1 MFALNLAIVL
11 FLIILNGILA
21 MSELA
26 IVSAR
31 PNRLK
36 QMADNGNKGA
46 RAAIQLGE
54 DPSKFLSTVQIGITL
69 IGIINGAFGGATL
82 SEPVGNLLAKIP
94 GMESWSNRV
103 AGIAVV
109 LLITYLSLIIGE
121 LVPKQLAL
129 QRAESAASLVAPA
142 MRTLATVT
150 APVVWFLS
158 ISNEFVLKLLRAN
171 EPDEPGVTEEEV
183 KVLLMQ
189 ATEAGVFERAEQ
201 EMVAGVFGLG
211 DRTAGELMTPRHA
224 IVFLDLDES
233 KEENMTRMA
242 TTHFQVYPVCD
253 GSTDNVVG
261 VVSTRDLWHEYV
273 SDGTVSIRETMR
285 PALFV
290 PEIAPVLSVLQQM
303 RDNKAPIAVVI
314 DEYGGVEGL
323 LTVNDVI
330 GSVVDEIGSH
340 EGEDVIEGAVRRDD
354 GSWLVDGVLGAHEVR
369 EIFDIRKLEGE
380 DEGRFETIGGFIL
393 DQLGHIPVEGEY
405 VEVDGH
411 RIEVIDMD
419 GHRIDKVTIIPPE
432 GDTDDEAVDVA
443 SEDS

>member
-1 MFALNLAIVL
+1 MFAFNLAIVL
-11 FLIILNGILA
+11 LLILLNGILA

-31 PNRLK
+31 PNRLQ
-36 QMADNGNKGA
+36 QMADRGNRGA
-46 RAAIQLGE
+46 RAALE
-54 DPSKFLSTVQIGITL
+54 LADDPSKFLSTVQIGITL
-69 IGIINGAFGGATL
+69 IGIVNGAFGGATL
-82 SEPVGNLLAKIP
+82 SAPVGTLLAKIP
-94 GMESWSNRV
+94 GLESWANRV

-129 QRAESAASLVAPA
+129 QRSEAAASLIAPM
-142 MRTLATVT
+142 MRTLAKLT
-150 APVVWFLS
+150 APIVWFLS
-158 ISNEFVLKLLRAN
+158 VSNEAVLKLLRADH
-171 EPDEPGVTEEEV
+171 PDEPGVTEEEV

-189 ATEAGVFERAEQ
+189 ATEAGIFERAEQ

-224 IVFLDLDES
+224 IVFLDLAES
-233 KEENMTRMA
+233 KEENMARMA
-242 TTHFQVYPVCD
+242 NTHFQVYPVCD

-261 VVSTRDLWHEYV
+261 VLSTRDLWHRYV
-273 SDGTVSIRETMR
+273 SDGTVSIRETMK

-303 RDNKAPIAVVI
+303 RDSKAPIAIVI

-330 GSVVDEIGSH
+330 GSVVDEIGAH
-340 EGEDVIEGAVRRDD
+340 EGEDVVEGAIRRDD

-369 EIFDIRKLEGE
+369 EIFDISRLEGE

-393 DQLGHIPVEGEY
+393 DQLGHIPVEGEF
-405 VEVDGH
+405 VEVEGH

-419 GHRIDKVTIIPPE
+419 GHRIDKVTIIPPKP
-432 GDTDDEAVDVA
+432 DPADEDVDVA